1 MAPDRNDHLGLRAG
15 AGADPAD
22 DLLARTLGAEAVPA
36 LSAGFEARLERRLAA
51 EAALAEA
58 EARARQP
65 RLGGPWR
72 WLLHLYWALA
82 TAASLWLLDRLDLGA
97 AAARLD
103 GVSWPILAALLLTA
117 AGAALPFLALRR
129 SGGSLLGLL
138 RRAL

>member
-1 MAPDRNDHLGLRAG
+1 MAPDRNDHLGPRAG
-15 AGADPAD
+15 AGADPTH

-58 EARARQP
+58 EARACRP
-65 RLGGPWR
+65 PIAGPWR

-82 TAASLWLLDRLDLGA
+82 AAGTLWLLDRLDLGA

-103 GVSWPILAALLLTA
+103 GVFWPVLAALLLTG